1 MSELVVLALPGGGA
15 GAFPMAQVIE
25 ARVRAAAMGF
35 GAEAAAV
42 TTVNVE
48 ERWLDSRQL
57 SKLTGIGDTTLEG
70 LANRGQVPCLR
81 AGKLLR
87 FKLSEVERALKARNE
102 S

>member
-1 MSELVVLALPGGGA
+1 
-15 GAFPMAQVIE
+15 
-25 ARVRAAAMGF
+25 
-35 GAEAAAV
+35 
-42 TTVNVE
+42 
-48 ERWLDSRQL
+48 
-57 SKLTGIGDTTLEG
+57 LTGIGDTTLEG